1 MSAPDLLLEFCRQ
14 AIPPL
19 ERGDTPALLET
30 LEDWPAERL
39 LEALSA
45 GASDS
50 EALAVAQCLGAV
62 GGTPAA
68 CALVSMLG
76 HPSAEVA
83 QVAEDALWS
92 VWMRAA
98 PPRAVEQLRQAIRC
112 SDEEDFAGAIRILR
126 LLVAHEPAFAEAHH
140 QLALALHARESLEE
154 AESAYR
160 EAVRLNP
167 LHFAAFAGL
176 GHIAVARADLEG
188 ALARYRRAVH
198 LHPRL
203 GDIRELL
210 PRLEAAVQRRVVA

>member
-14 AIPPL
+14 ALPPL
-19 ERGDTPALLET
+19 ERGDAPALLRA
-30 LEDWPAERL
+30 LQDWPADRL
-39 LEALSA
+39 LEVL
-45 GASDS
+45 
-50 EALAVAQCLGAV
+50 ALAANDADSQAVARCLGAL
-62 GGTPAA
+62 GGTSAA
-68 CALVSMLG
+68 CALASMLG

-83 QVAEDALWS
+83 EVAEDALWS

-112 SDEEDFAGAIRILR
+112 SEEEDFAGAIRILR

-140 QLALALHARESLEE
+140 QLALALHALDSLED
-154 AESAYR
+154 AETAYR
-160 EAVRLNP
+160 ETVRLNP